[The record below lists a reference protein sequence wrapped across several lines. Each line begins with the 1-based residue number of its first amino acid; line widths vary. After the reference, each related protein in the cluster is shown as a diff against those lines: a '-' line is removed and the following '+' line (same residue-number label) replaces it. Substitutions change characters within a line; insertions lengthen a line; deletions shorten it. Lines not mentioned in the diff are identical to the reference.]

1 MLTGKKKISDFSTV
15 TRNGLLYV
23 LKLKDLKSV
32 IYSFIYP
39 NSFFFF
45 FPSGHFSSLEGAE
58 DSTSQFVC
66 ICAVDFT
73 VML

>member
-1 MLTGKKKISDFSTV
+1 MLTGKKKSDFSSV

-45 FPSGHFSSLEGAE
+45 FPPLVIFPA
-58 DSTSQFVC
+58 
-66 ICAVDFT
+66 
-73 VML
+73 